1 VEFEMQEVQFARF
14 VVQVAQ
20 PVVQAAHRLDDM
32 LNPGEQVA
40 QTPGEVIVR
49 QLVPNCMHALPT

>member
-1 VEFEMQEVQFARF
+1 MQEVQFARF